1 MPEFVLELGCEE
13 LPASFVRR
21 AYEDLHDE
29 LRRRLEKADVLHAP
43 GIAMGTPRRLIVA
56 FPDLDSRQP
65 DATKEQRGPAL
76 KAAYD
81 ASGAPTPALLGFCRS
96 QGVEPA
102 DLRRDDQ
109 YVWVTRSISGR
120 DTRELLAEIVPAAI
134 RALSFDKTMR
144 WGASRM
150 RFARPI
156 RWILA
161 AYDGDAV
168 DFEIEGVRA
177 GLASRGH
184 RFYAPEEFTAKTLET
199 LLSELRARSVEPDPA
214 ARRERILTGAAQV
227 AAGTPALTEALV
239 EENVFLTEWP
249 SALQGDFRPEF
260 DGLPEPVLVTAMAKH
275 EKMFPVRDG
284 AGKLT
289 NHFVFIRNS
298 GEDETVRRGT
308 EWVLNARFNDAKF
321 FFDEDAKHSL
331 DDFLAK
337 TADIVFQ
344 EKLGTVRARAD
355 RLSALAAE
363 IARATDADAE
373 EIAFAERAGL
383 YAKADLA
390 TGLVSE
396 LASLQGVV
404 GGQYAL
410 REGFPDPVCWAIET
424 HYDLSRNPTPACAG
438 ARTAVRLSMADA
450 LDKLAGY
457 LGLGLDPTGSSDP
470 FGLRRAATT
479 LIEAAWSWPLAMPP
493 LIDLLSIALSQYD
506 GQGAALDGARAADA
520 FTDLIATRYSAL
532 LPDLRHDILD
542 AALLTEISAEVTSPR
557 AVRFRAS
564 CLERLADDHPFIQA
578 ATRPMNIV
586 AAARKKGIE
595 FGEDD
600 PLHRLSHA
608 ALESKEGLEL
618 FQLLTEIEAPLAAA
632 RAKED
637 VETVIRLLKDLEAP
651 IHRFFESTMI
661 MADQP
666 EVRYARLTL
675 SHACGL
681 ALLAAGDFTKLVV
694 GAESG

>member
-21 AYEDLHDE
+21 AYEDLQDE
-29 LRRRLEKADVLHAP
+29 LRRRLQEAGILRSP
-43 GIAMGTPRRLIVA
+43 GRGMGTPRRLIAA
-56 FPDLDSRQP
+56 FPDLEPRQP

-96 QGVEPA
+96 QGVDPV

-109 YVWVTRSISGR
+109 YVWVTRSITGR
-120 DTRELLAEIVPAAI
+120 DTRDLLAEIVPAAI
-134 RALSFDKTMR
+134 RALAFDKTMR
-144 WGASRM
+144 WGASRL

-161 AYDGDAV
+161 AYDGDVV

-184 RFYAPEEFTAKTLET
+184 RFYAPEEFTATSFDSLVEQ
-199 LLSELRARSVEPDPA
+199 LRARFVEPDPA
-214 ARRERILTGAAQV
+214 ARRERILVGAAQV
-227 AAGTPALTEALV
+227 AAGAPVLTEALV
-239 EENVFLTEWP
+239 DENVFLTEWP
-249 SALQGDFRPEF
+249 SALQGEFRSEF

-284 AGKLT
+284 QGKLT

-321 FFDEDAKHSL
+321 FFDEDAKHSM
-331 DDFLAK
+331 DDFLDK
-337 TADIVFQ
+337 TSEIVFQ

-355 RLSALAAE
+355 RLSALAAG
-363 IARATDADAE
+363 IAGQTGGDAQEAQ
-373 EIAFAERAGL
+373 FAEQAGL

-404 GGQYAL
+404 GGQYA
-410 REGFPDPVCWAIET
+410 RRQGFPDPVCWAIET
-424 HYDLSRNPTPACAG
+424 QYDLSRNETPDSPS
-438 ARTAVRLSMADA
+438 ARTAVRLSMADS

-457 LGLGLDPTGSSDP
+457 LGLGLEPTGSSDP
-470 FGLRRAATT
+470 FGQRRAATT
-479 LIEAAWSWPLAMPP
+479 LIEAAWSWSGPAPP
-493 LIDLLSIALSQYD
+493 LVDLLTVALGRYAE
-506 GQGAALDGARAADA
+506 QGIGLDPLRATSA
-520 FTDLIATRYSAL
+520 FTDLIASRYAAL

-542 AALLTEISAEVTSPR
+542 AALLAEIPAEATSPR
-557 AVRFRAS
+557 AVRFRAN
-564 CLERLADDHPFIQA
+564 CLERLANDYAFIQA

-586 AAARKKGIE
+586 ASARRKGVE
-595 FGEDD
+595 FDETD
-600 PLHRLSHA
+600 PLRRLVPAS
-608 ALESKEGLEL
+608 LESQEGLDL
-618 FQLLTEIEAPLAAA
+618 FQLLGEIAAPLAAA
-632 RAKED
+632 REAED
-637 VETVIRLLKDLEAP
+637 LEALIRLLKSLESP

-681 ALLAAGDFTKLVV
+681 ALLTAGDFTKLVV